1 MQTRHEKTTGERH
14 SMMRASFMLLAT
26 IGGLTGCDFKV
37 TNPGPVQEQFL
48 NDPAARTALVNGA
61 GRDLS
66 QALNW
71 TAYTGAAVSREIFP
85 AGSTGSFGITVLQQL
100 GKLVP
105 SAGESDQ
112 YWNDAQRARWEAESG
127 ADRFKATLAAADY
140 AKSIHAGQILLWAG
154 YANRLLGENM
164 CDATINAGPK
174 LPSSAFLTR
183 ADSELTEAMAIA
195 TAAGDTKTATAARAA
210 RASVRA
216 DLGNWATA
224 VTDASAIADA
234 YVFQMPYYTT
244 DADQYNRIY
253 WATANTPYRA
263 HTVWN
268 TFYDQYYA
276 TTKDPR
282 VPWAADPT
290 QKFGDAAVFGK
301 QVDWYREMKFDKRE
315 SGINLSTGW
324 EMRLLEA
331 EAKLVATTPDVPGA
345 MALINKHRSLIAVTP
360 ALAPWTATTV
370 DEAWTALKK
379 ERGIELWLEG
389 RRLGDLRRWKAANR
403 PGALS
408 PYEQIGATSYLT
420 QQDLCFPISLVEKQ
434 TNPNLTP

>member
-1 MQTRHEKTTGERH
+1 MQIRHENT
-14 SMMRASFMLLAT
+14 SRATPRVTRVVLTLLAT
-26 IGGLTGCDFKV
+26 IAALTSCDFKV
-37 TNPGPVQEQFL
+37 TNPGPVQEQYL
-48 NDPAARTALVNGA
+48 NDAAARTAIVNGA

-105 SAGESDQ
+105 SNGESDQ

-127 ADRFKATLAAADY
+127 AERFKTTLAAADY
-140 AKSIHAGQILLWAG
+140 AKSIHVGQILLWAG

-174 LPSSAFLTR
+174 LPSNAFLTR

-216 DLGNWATA
+216 DLGNWAAA
-224 VTDASAIADA
+224 VTDASTIADA

-268 TFYDQYYA
+268 TFYDQYY
-276 TTKDPR
+276 TDTKDPR
-282 VPWAADPT
+282 VSWGQDAKNP
-290 QKFGDAAVFGK
+290 QGDGAVFTLGK
-301 QVDWYREMKFDKRE
+301 VAWHFETKFAKKE
-315 SGINLSTGW
+315 APINLSSGW
-324 EMRLLEA
+324 EMRLIEA
-331 EAKLVATTPDVPGA
+331 EALLLAGDFVNALP
-345 MALINKHRSLIAVTP
+345 LINKHRLVLGLT
-360 ALAPWTATTV
+360 PWTATTL
-370 DEAWTALKK
+370 DEGWTALKR

-389 RRLGDLRRWKAANR
+389 RRVGDLRRWKAANR
-403 PGALS
+403 PGQLS
-408 PYEQIGATSYLT
+408 VYEVPGPTSFLDAAQT
-420 QQDLCFPISLVEKQ
+420 LCFPISSLEMQ
-434 TNPNLTP
+434 TNPNLR